1 MFSMESA
8 ICTSRPVP
16 LSFNS
21 RLMKVFALVALTCI
35 VFPITPLDV
44 WPNAVL
50 DALKAA
56 LATTRGKITAVGV
69 GMSSI
74 AGFLLSLAATMEG
87 CEADLSTIRTNIL
100 SSSSLRNS
108 KLTRKNEILRVLPGR
123 QATSDTR
130 LAEANKL
137 TGQAHANSA
146 RRSQITR
153 DLNNPDLDLT
163 QAQRDT
169 LDAEYIQL
177 KEAYPGLLT
186 SASQAHQNAA
196 WYENTFVKPLESE
209 LSGID
214 GDLIEIGMSIAN
226 LEALKTAK
234 ETELGVVSSD
244 MSDYQR
250 QYDELNEQYKDLRAE
265 EYRLLNE
272 IAAEEAKQSQSGS
285 SQ

>member
-8 ICTSRPVP
+8 ISTPRPVT
-16 LSFNS
+16 LSFNP

-56 LATTRGKITAVGV
+56 LATTRGKIFTVGA
-69 GMSSI
+69 GMATY
-74 AGFLLSLAATMEG
+74 AGFLLSLAATKEG

-108 KLTRKNEILRVLPGR
+108 KLSRKNEILRVLPGR
-123 QATSDTR
+123 QATSDAR

-137 TGQAHANSA
+137 TGEAHANSA
-146 RRSQITR
+146 RRSQISR
-153 DLNNPDLDLT
+153 DLNNLDLDLT
-163 QAQRDT
+163 QAQRDA
-169 LDAEYIQL
+169 LDAEYIEL

-214 GDLIEIGMSIAN
+214 GDLVEIGMSIAN
-226 LEALKTAK
+226 LEALKSAK
-234 ETELGVVSSD
+234 EAELGVIDSD
-244 MSDYQR
+244 LSDFQR
-250 QYDELNEQYKDLRAE
+250 EYDDLSKEYDALRAE

-272 IAAEEAKQSQSGS
+272 IAAEEAKQSGS